1 MRLRRLPHVIMP
13 LPDEPFDS
21 WVEFMAYDYGAT
33 IREMAR
39 ALGLV
44 DRSGLPAA
52 GPQSARMWSTRLE
65 VEQLRNLELTTGRKA
80 DEYSAMTRTVFA
92 AHAIRLTSRGRISA
106 FCPSTGV
113 AARYCPECLADS
125 GGRWRL
131 SWQFPFGFAC
141 LRHRRLLVD
150 VCPEC
155 GQPPRLVG
163 HPLTLVPQPAHC
175 HNRPVVPNGDVRARC
190 GANLSASAK
199 FVLADSATRE
209 AQRAILRVVASGVGD
224 FGIYADL
231 RPSTIQVLSDMTL
244 LSRAARQAL
253 VAGEHFEWMPAT
265 NADAITSQQRNGKV
279 ELRPATAEEVA
290 IGNTVAVEAL
300 KDSARVADLV
310 RGRVGTHTAF
320 DQYSPPLRE
329 HLSRALGRR
338 TRPTTT
344 LQIISRT
351 AVDPPVR
358 AARLPAVLWPEW
370 TARLAPRRLDA
381 EIAGGAL
388 AAAVVLAGTRLT
400 HGAAIK
406 LLDPDAKGRQV
417 SHVMR
422 SLGRHAPE
430 ADTVRAIA
438 RLAALVDEAAVQ
450 INFARRRAIDY
461 SGILPRDE
469 WREICHRENVLPGS
483 DHRWQSAR
491 AHLYALASGNRLAR
505 APFADEAGFPTLSEL
520 SKFRAG
526 MPVGVS
532 VALEASVM
540 GFLGSRDI
548 DEPVSWMPSIEAVG
562 LEAEASCSDE
572 GSWPRA
578 RPAQSAVDAGRAVAA
593 YSSGRSV
600 EEIADDQGV
609 ARQTVG
615 RVLASEGITTRRG
628 RRRVAIDPD
637 WLRKRYLVDRRT
649 ILELAAEV
657 GVTRTTINRHL
668 EAAGIPR
675 RARGSSSRAAAI
687 RVDPR
692 AGESPILR
700 RILVGQNATMR
711 AERFLIVARHDTIG
725 AAANA
730 MGVSAGV
737 LSIQM
742 RRIGA
747 DAGGPLITHA
757 QRGLPLTLTDLGA
770 EVRRELM
777 DAFDLSEAEDPAP
790 PGEGCP

>member
-1 MRLRRLPHVIMP
+1 MP

-21 WVEFMAYDYGAT
+21 WVEFMAHDYGAT
-33 IREMAR
+33 IRETAR

-44 DRSGLPAA
+44 DRSGLPPA

-65 VEQLRNLELTTGRKA
+65 REQLRNLELTTGRKA

-92 AHAIRLTSRGRISA
+92 AHAIRLTSQGRISA
-106 FCPSTGV
+106 SCPSTGV
-113 AARYCPECLADS
+113 SARYCPECLADS

-163 HPLTLVPQPAHC
+163 HPLTLVPQPSHC
-175 HNRPVVPNGDVRARC
+175 HNRPVATNGDVRARC
-190 GANLSASAK
+190 GANLSASAE
-199 FVLADSATRE
+199 FVVADSATRD

-253 VAGEHFEWMPAT
+253 VAGERFEWMPET

-279 ELRPATAEEVA
+279 ELRPATAAEVA

-300 KDSARVADLV
+300 RDGARVADLV

-351 AVDPPVR
+351 VADPSVR
-358 AARLPAVLWPEW
+358 AARLPAVLWSEW

-388 AAAVVLAGTRLT
+388 AAAMVLAGTRLT

-430 ADTVRAIA
+430 VDTVRAIA
-438 RLAALVDEAAVQ
+438 RLAAHIDETAVP

-483 DHRWQSAR
+483 NHRWQSAR

-505 APFADEAGFPTLSEL
+505 APFADESGFPTFSEL
-520 SKFRAG
+520 SKFRTG

-532 VALEASVM
+532 AALEASVM
-540 GFLGSRDI
+540 GFLGSQDI
-548 DEPVSWMPSIEAVG
+548 DEPVSWIPSIEAVG
-562 LEAEASCSDE
+562 LEAEASNSDE

-600 EEIADDQGV
+600 GEIAVDHGV

-615 RVLASEGITTRRG
+615 RILASESIATRRG
-628 RRRVAIDPD
+628 RRRVAIDPE

-675 RARGSSSRAAAI
+675 RARGSSSRATAI

-711 AERFLIVARHDTIG
+711 AERFLIVASHDTIG

-730 MGVSAGV
+730 IGVSAGV

-790 PGEGCP
+790 PAEGCP

>member
-21 WVEFMAYDYGAT
+21 WVEFMAHDYGAT

-44 DRSGLPAA
+44 DRSGLPPA

-65 VEQLRNLELTTGRKA
+65 LEQLRNLELTTGRKA

-92 AHAIRLTSRGRISA
+92 AHAIRLTSQGRISA
-106 FCPSTGV
+106 SCPSTGV
-113 AARYCPECLADS
+113 SARYCPECLVDS

-141 LRHRRLLVD
+141 LRHSRLLVD

-163 HPLTLVPQPAHC
+163 HPLTLVPQPSHC
-175 HNRPVVPNGDVRARC
+175 HNRPVVPSGDVRARC

-199 FVLADSATRE
+199 FVLADNATRD
-209 AQRAILRVVASGVGD
+209 AQRAILRVVASGFGD

-265 NADAITSQQRNGKV
+265 NVDAITSQQRNGKV

-300 KDSARVADLV
+300 KDGARVADLV

-351 AVDPPVR
+351 VVDPSVR

-430 ADTVRAIA
+430 VDTVRAIT

-461 SGILPRDE
+461 SGILPHDE

-520 SKFRAG
+520 SKFRTG

-532 VALEASVM
+532 AALEASVM
-540 GFLGSRDI
+540 SFLRSQDI
-548 DEPVSWMPSIEAVG
+548 DEPVSWVPSIDAVG
-562 LEAEASCSDE
+562 LEEEVSSSDD

-600 EEIADDQGV
+600 EEIAVDHGV

-615 RVLASEGITTRRG
+615 RVLASEGIATRRG

-700 RILVGQNATMR
+700 RVLVGQNATMR

-737 LSIQM
+737 LAIQM

-777 DAFDLSEAEDPAP
+777 NAFDLSEAEDPAP
-790 PGEGCP
+790 PREGCL